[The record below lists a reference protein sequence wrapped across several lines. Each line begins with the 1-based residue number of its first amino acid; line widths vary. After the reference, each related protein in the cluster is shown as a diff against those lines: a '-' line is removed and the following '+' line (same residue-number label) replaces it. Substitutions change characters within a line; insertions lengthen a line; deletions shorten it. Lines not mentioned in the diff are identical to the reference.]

1 MLEPKKGTLT
11 FRAEGNNVKS
21 SRDYSKKIHWPGN
34 SSSCQ
39 KDNSGVTIGRGF
51 DLGDRNETSA
61 LIALKQAGIENR
73 KAEAISKGA
82 KKKGCLAYN
91 FVLENRDSI
100 EEITD
105 IQQLKLFEITYNEL
119 EKDVERI
126 SKLPKNIHDYHPN
139 PNTPP
144 DLAWENI
151 PDKIKNILIDLR
163 YRGDYTPKA
172 REHIQRM
179 AYAGDIEGFGKA
191 ISNRSNWIK
200 VPNDRFNRRVEYY
213 EKN

>member
-1 MLEPKKGTLT
+1 MLEPKKGRLT
-11 FRAEGNNVKS
+11 FRAEGNNIKS

-34 SSSCQ
+34 SLSCR
-39 KDNSGVTIGRGF
+39 KDHSGVTIGRGF
-51 DLGDRNETSA
+51 DLGDRNQTSV
-61 LIALKQAGIENR
+61 LITLKKAGIENK

-91 FVLENRDSI
+91 FVLENRESI

-105 IQQLKLFEITYNEL
+105 IQQLRLFEITYKEL

-126 SKLPKNIHDYHPN
+126 SKLRKNIRDYHSN
-139 PNTPP
+139 PYTLP

-151 PDKIKNILIDLR
+151 PDKIKEVLIDLR
-163 YRGDYTPKA
+163 YRGDYTPQA
-172 REHIQRM
+172 RELIQKM
-179 AYAGDIEGFGKA
+179 AYDGDIEGFGKA
-191 ISNRSNWIK
+191 ISNRNFWIK
-200 VPNDRFNRRVEYY
+200 VPKDRFNRRVEYY

>member
-1 MLEPKKGTLT
+1 MLEPKKGKLT

-34 SSSCQ
+34 YQSCQ

-51 DLGDRNETSA
+51 DLGDRNESSA
-61 LIALKQAGIENR
+61 FIALKKAGIEDR
-73 KAEAISKGA
+73 KAELISKGA
-82 KKKGCLAYN
+82 KKKGCSAHI
-91 FVLENRDSI
+91 FVLENRGSI

-105 IQQLKLFEITYNEL
+105 TQQLRLFEMTYIEL
-119 EKDVERI
+119 EEDVERI
-126 SKLPKNIHDYHPN
+126 CKLPKNIHDYHPT

-151 PDKIKNILIDLR
+151 PDKIKEILVDLR
-163 YRGDYTPKA
+163 YRGDYTPQA
-172 REHIQRM
+172 RGYIQRM
-179 AYAGDIEGFGKA
+179 AYAGDVEGFGKV
-191 ISNRSNWIK
+191 ISNKYYWIK
-200 VPNDRFNRRVEYY
+200 VPNDRFNRRIDYY